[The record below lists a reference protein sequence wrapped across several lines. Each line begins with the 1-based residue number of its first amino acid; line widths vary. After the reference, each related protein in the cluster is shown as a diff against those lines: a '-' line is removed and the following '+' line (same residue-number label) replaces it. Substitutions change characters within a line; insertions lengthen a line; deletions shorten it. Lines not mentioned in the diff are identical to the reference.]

1 MIGLGPHTMSTGDWV
16 FIAVLQ
22 LQLALIL
29 LVVFAVRL
37 APPPAVGGL

>member
-1 MIGLGPHTMSTGDWV
+1 VIGLGPHTMSTGDWI
-16 FIAVLQ
+16 FIAV

-37 APPPAVGGL
+37 APPPAVGGRL